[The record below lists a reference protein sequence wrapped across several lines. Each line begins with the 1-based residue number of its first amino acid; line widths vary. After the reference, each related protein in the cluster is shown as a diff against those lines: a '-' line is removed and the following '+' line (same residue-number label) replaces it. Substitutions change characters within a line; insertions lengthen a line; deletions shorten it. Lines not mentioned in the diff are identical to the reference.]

1 MLSYNTAAANV
12 ATNPATFILG
22 LNTEI
27 CAHRG
32 GLLSGINVNNAPSFL
47 RCQIVAALS
56 AFVHTVY
63 VFSLFDCIL
72 EIDRSS
78 KSITSK
84 F

>member
-1 MLSYNTAAANV
+1 MLAYNTAAANV

-27 CAHRG
+27 VAHRG

-56 AFVHTVY
+56 AYVHTCY
-63 VFSLFDCIL
+63 IFSLFDCIL
-72 EIDRSS
+72 EIDRGS
-78 KSITSK
+78 KSITAK